1 MIIPLLF
8 KPPCF
13 IFMEGLEIEL
23 QADWVSLKS
32 TLRFDEKKTF
42 QWNLSISLRQFSKN
56 HLHIILHFVLAKIYL
71 KLNKFNDFASNM
83 LFYFVISTQNEEK
96 CVYIFD
102 DFYFIKKLCK

>member
-42 QWNLSISLRQFSKN
+42 Q
-56 HLHIILHFVLAKIYL
+56 
-71 KLNKFNDFASNM
+71 
-83 LFYFVISTQNEEK
+83 
-96 CVYIFD
+96 
-102 DFYFIKKLCK
+102 